1 MENNCYMTLITQE
14 KYIPCTIRNAQR
26 LKYLKSKYPLIAMV
40 PKCDLNLKKQLEDKG
55 VPVALID
62 LDKYIVGDKY
72 LLYADTIN
80 KFKILTFTEYDKICF
95 SHSLG
100 KYFSLFF
107 FSTTT
112 KKGKKLPCSL
122 ILSFSINIFFR
133 SSSSLRKATKAQVL
147 K

>member
-40 PKCDLNLKKQLEDKG
+40 PKFDLNLKKQLEDKG

-80 KFKILTFTEYDKICF
+80 KFKILTFTEYDK
-95 SHSLG
+95 
-100 KYFSLFF
+100 
-107 FSTTT
+107 STT
-112 KKGKKLPCSL
+112 LY
-122 ILSFSINIFFR
+122 
-133 SSSSLRKATKAQVL
+133 
-147 K
+147 